1 MYIAEN
7 EAILRN
13 VLAAY
18 DFPDTPIGV
27 VRYGSG
33 HINDTYCVVCQPK
46 EGKAIRFILQ
56 GLSCAAFPRQDTLME
71 NFVGITSHLRKKI
84 AEAGGDPLRQT
95 LTLVPTRNGEPY
107 YTEESGRIWRLTNYV
122 EGTICLQKAT
132 PELFEASARAFG
144 RFQLLL
150 QDYPAHTLHEV
161 IANFHNTEDRFT
173 KFLAALQEDKMD
185 RAKDV
190 APEIQFVLN
199 HKEDCSVAINA
210 LHEGKL
216 PLRVTHND
224 TKLNNV
230 LIDENTLEG
239 ICIIDL
245 DTTMPGLA
253 LYDFGDS
260 IRFGANHSA
269 EDETDLSKVN
279 FDIDLY
285 ARYTRGFLTGAQ
297 GIFTETELAYLPWGA
312 KLMTLECGIRFLT
325 DYLDGDHYFRVHYPQ
340 QNLDRCRTQFK
351 LVRDMEEQW
360 TQMHQVVLNIASAL
374 KN

>member
-18 DFPDTPIGV
+18 DLPDTPIGV

-260 IRFGANHSA
+260 IRFGASTAA
-269 EDETDLSKVN
+269 EDEKALSKVH
-279 FDIDLY
+279 FDIELFKAY
-285 ARYTRGFLTGAQ
+285 AEGFCGAVKDS
-297 GIFTETELAYLPWGA
+297 ITKREAELLPYGAYL
-312 KLMTLECGIRFLT
+312 MTIECGMRFLA
-325 DYLDGDHYFRVHYPQ
+325 DHLAGDTYFATKYAGH
-340 QNLDRCRTQFK
+340 NLVRCRTQFALAK
-351 LVRDMEEQW
+351 EMEEQMA
-360 TQMHQVVLNIASAL
+360 QMNAIIAEIL
-374 KN
+374 K